1 MLQVNE
7 DVMSNPLVKRYDE
20 VDQTNLTDMLMIAA
34 RNVEDALIQS
44 GAIPGKDYNILD
56 VYKLAQPF
64 ALELFQKND
73 KANFTI

>member
-1 MLQVNE
+1 MP
-7 DVMSNPLVKRYDE
+7 NPLVKRYEE

-44 GAIPGKDYNILD
+44 GAEPGKDYSILD

-73 KANFTI
+73 NANYTIK